1 MASTRKICVGQF
13 AGAHG
18 VRGLVKLRSFT
29 AEPEA
34 IFTYAPLTDKEGE
47 REFRIEKKT
56 DMAQSRLRGTSK
68 ASVPQSSR
76 AQSFIIK
83 VEGVD
88 NKEAADKLRGDR
100 LYIPHDLLPQTRKNE
115 YYEADLMGLKAV
127 DEKGEDYGCVIGVFD
142 YGAGI
147 FLEIGAS
154 KKDSFMLPF
163 KDAFV
168 PEVDLDA
175 GKMVIVLPVEAT

>member
-1 MASTRKICVGQF
+1 MVDFLKQNMIQLPRTARGGDTIESQDHLNVADPARAKTSWAGFSFVCCMSEEEKTGRRICVGQF

-34 IFTYAPLTDKEGE
+34 IFTYAPLTYKEGE

-76 AQSFIIK
+76 ASI
-83 VEGVD
+83 
-88 NKEAADKLRGDR
+88 
-100 LYIPHDLLPQTRKNE
+100 
-115 YYEADLMGLKAV
+115 
-127 DEKGEDYGCVIGVFD
+127 
-142 YGAGI
+142 
-147 FLEIGAS
+147 
-154 KKDSFMLPF
+154 
-163 KDAFV
+163 
-168 PEVDLDA
+168 
-175 GKMVIVLPVEAT
+175 